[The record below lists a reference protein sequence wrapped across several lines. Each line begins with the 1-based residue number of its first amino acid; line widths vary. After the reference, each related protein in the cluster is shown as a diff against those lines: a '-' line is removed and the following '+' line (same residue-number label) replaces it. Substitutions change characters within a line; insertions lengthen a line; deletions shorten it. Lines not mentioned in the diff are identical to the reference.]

1 MAKCFEC
8 RQKLPSI
15 RSLFAYLLASHKT
28 LDISTYRC
36 TEEWC
41 GRIFKSKNSYRK
53 HLQTIHQQPSHSNN
67 NSNNEVSAL
76 PESGGGG
83 LIIIKASKPELV
95 QSPNRLPVS
104 SVDLT
109 ALINTC
115 AQKFVAKLYGNPR
128 LPRNLVQ
135 KIIDDLEGF
144 FGGCFVEIVKSEV
157 LQTLSESSETKQ
169 NRIDEIERMFNKLEN
184 PFKDLRSEHLRFKH
198 LENSGYYIA
207 PVSFIIGETKAPKAS
222 FSGV

>member
-1 MAKCFEC
+1 MVEYSN
-8 RQKLPSI
+8 QKILI
-15 RSLFAYLLASHKT
+15 GNTFKLFISSPHIAIIIVIMKFLLYQK
-28 LDISTYRC
+28 
-36 TEEWC
+36 
-41 GRIFKSKNSYRK
+41 
-53 HLQTIHQQPSHSNN
+53 
-67 NSNNEVSAL
+67 V
-76 PESGGGG
+76 GGGG